1 VRKLSHMVN
10 YRKILVAY
18 DGSATARNA
27 LAVASHLAKE
37 DKSWIKV
44 LTVLPAY
51 AGDLELVGVSKIK
64 ETIEGPGRKLLTEAQ
79 EIADQEDVHILT
91 NMAQGEPYDKI
102 VHVADD
108 ENCDLIVMGR
118 RGTHQ
123 LEREFMGS
131 VTARV
136 IGYTTKDVLVVPD
149 GTKLTRKNI
158 LLATDGSP
166 SCESAV
172 ERAIDIA
179 KDRSADL
186 TAMSVVYT
194 NDEYIALAPGVVEE
208 LVAKAKEKLA
218 LIEQKGKEAGV
229 TIKTLVK
236 EGEAYEQITSLA
248 QKSNID
254 LIVMGS
260 HGKMGLQRLLM
271 GSVTERTIGYATCPV
286 LVVH

>member
-1 VRKLSHMVN
+1 MAN

-18 DGSATARNA
+18 DGSATARNG
-27 LAVASHLAKE
+27 LAVACQLAKE

-44 LTVLPAY
+44 LSVLPGY
-51 AGDLELVGVSKIK
+51 IGDLELVGVSNIK
-64 ETIEGPGRKLLTEAQ
+64 ETIEGPGKKLLAEAQ
-79 EIADQEDVHILT
+79 EIADREDVHILSNT
-91 NMAQGEPYDKI
+91 AQGEPYDKI

-123 LEREFMGS
+123 LERELVGS

-136 IGYTTKDVLVVPD
+136 IGFTKKDVLVVPD
-149 GTKLTRKNI
+149 GAKLTRKNI

-166 SCESAV
+166 SCETAV
-172 ERAIDIA
+172 DRAIKLA
-179 KDRSADL
+179 KDHSAKL
-186 TAMSVVYT
+186 TAVSVVYT
-194 NDEYIALAPGVVEE
+194 NDEYLALAPGVVED
-208 LVAKAKEKLA
+208 LIGKAKEKLA
-218 LIEQKGKEAGV
+218 TIKQKGKEAGV
-229 TIKTLVK
+229 EIQTLVK
-236 EGEAYEQITSLA
+236 EGEAFEAITTLA
-248 QKSNID
+248 QNSNVD

-260 HGKMGLQRLLM
+260 HGKKGLQRLLM